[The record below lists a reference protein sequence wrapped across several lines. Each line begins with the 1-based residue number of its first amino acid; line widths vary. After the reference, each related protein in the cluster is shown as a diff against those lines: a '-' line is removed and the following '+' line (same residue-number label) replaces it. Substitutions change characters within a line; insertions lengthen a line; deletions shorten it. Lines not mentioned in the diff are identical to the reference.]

1 MHRLNSREHWRTL
14 QQRAMSVSSARITS
28 NIFGILLVVS
38 TAWSLA
44 AQQAS
49 GAAGG
54 TAAATAGDPAQ
65 IFQQGQEA
73 LKNGR
78 LDEAERDFREVAKI
92 DPQSGAAYANLGVV
106 YMRRKQW
113 SKALRELQQAEKLM
127 PQVSGIRL
135 NVGLAY
141 YRQNEF
147 LKAIPEFESV
157 VRAQPD
163 ALQPRYLLGLC
174 YFFAERWTDATTMLE
189 PLWAQE
195 SGQLPYLYVLSNAA
209 HRAGRTEL
217 DQRAAEQLTKLGDGS
232 PEYHLFAGKYY
243 LNRSEYDPAMTE
255 FEAAAKGNPKLPFVH
270 FNLGMVHLKK
280 QEYAQAREEFL
291 KDAAIEP
298 DVALNYEEIGNA
310 YWLSEDDASAEKSY
324 REALHRDPRL
334 VDSMLGLAKI
344 YQKRQQ
350 YAAALAETDAAL
362 KVDPDRT
369 DAHYLRGQALLH
381 LGRKAEARKEIAAA
395 AGRGEQENAPV
406 PSPELLQG
414 EQ

>member
-1 MHRLNSREHWRTL
+1 MHRLKSSEHWRTL
-14 QQRAMSVSSARITS
+14 QQRAMSVSSARITL
-28 NIFGILLVVS
+28 NIFAIFLVVS

-44 AQQAS
+44 AQSAPD
-49 GAAGG
+49 AAGG
-54 TAAATAGDPAQ
+54 ATGLRAGAPAQ
-65 IFQQGQEA
+65 IFQRGQDA
-73 LKNGR
+73 LKSGR
-78 LDEAERDFREVAKI
+78 LDEAERDFGEVAKI
-92 DPQSGAAYANLGVV
+92 DPKSGAAYANLGVV

-127 PQVSGIRL
+127 PEVPGIRL

-147 LKAIPEFESV
+147 LKAIPEFEWV

-174 YFFAERWTDATTMLE
+174 YFFAERWSDATKMLE
-189 PLWAQE
+189 PLWGQE
-195 SGQLPYLYVLSNAA
+195 SAQLPYLYVLSNAA
-209 HRAGRTEL
+209 HRAGNTEL

-243 LNRSEYDPAMTE
+243 LNRGEYDPAMTE

-280 QEYAQAREEFL
+280 QEYSQAREEFL

-310 YWLSEDDASAEKSY
+310 YWLTEDDANAEKSY

-344 YQKRQQ
+344 YQKRGQ

-369 DAHYLRGQALLH
+369 DAHYLRGQALLR
-381 LGRKAEARKEIAAA
+381 LGRKAEAKREITAA
-395 AGRGEQENAPV
+395 AGRAEQQNIPV
-406 PSPELLQG
+406 PSPELLQD
-414 EQ
+414 QQ